1 MATDAE
7 KEEILE
13 FLGNNFGG
21 GSGNP
26 ADPRLIAD
34 WIAELVYGDNQRV
47 KTAKDK
53 YKDHLD
59 AKITKIEESIA
70 ALDTEKQAALDRLNS
85 EKAKK
90 QAEKDKVV

>member
-1 MATDAE
+1 MATDIE

-13 FLGNNFGG
+13 FLGTNFQGDP
-21 GSGNP
+21 GNP
-26 ADPRLIAD
+26 ADQRLIAD

-59 AKITKIEESIA
+59 AKLAKIEESIA

-90 QAEKDKVV
+90 KAQKDKVV